1 MSVQPAI
8 EPMPLATFIRD
19 YANVLDQVEAAN
31 AEVVLERRAGRASFV
46 VAPLRRVQS
55 DRHAMEAV
63 TRVLRYALDDAALEK
78 RLAKGILE
86 TFPWVTFLPA
96 TERTQFEAAVLETL
110 RGCAALG
117 RFTAF
122 EDLVDAWRGTAE
134 LWSDPASARRL
145 LAPIVAPHGGAVAKV
160 KRSSTNR

>member
-1 MSVQPAI
+1 MVSMTAHAAI

-19 YANVLDQVEAAN
+19 YANVLDQVEAAD
-31 AEVVLERRAGRASFV
+31 AEVVLERRSGRASFV

-63 TRVLRYALDDAALEK
+63 TRVLRHALADKALEK
-78 RLAKGILE
+78 SLAVGILE

-96 TERTQFEAAVLETL
+96 AEQTQFESAVLETL

-122 EDLVDAWRGTAE
+122 EDLVDSWRVTAE
-134 LWSDPASARRL
+134 IWSDPASARRL
-145 LAPIVAPHGGAVAKV
+145 LAPIVAPHGGAVADPTA
-160 KRSSTNR
+160 S

>member
-1 MSVQPAI
+1 MTAHVAI

-19 YANVLDQVEAAN
+19 YANVLDQVEAAD
-31 AEVVLERRAGRASFV
+31 AEVVLERRSGRASFV

-63 TRVLRYALDDAALEK
+63 TRVLRHALEDKALEK
-78 RLAKGILE
+78 SLAAGILE

-96 TERTQFEAAVLETL
+96 TERTQFESALLETL

-122 EDLVDAWRGTAE
+122 EDLVDSWRVTAE
-134 LWSDPASARRL
+134 IWSDPASARRL
-145 LAPIVAPHGGAVAKV
+145 LAPIVAPHGGAVAGPGA
-160 KRSSTNR
+160 S

>member
-1 MSVQPAI
+1 MSVQPAM

-19 YANVLDQVEAAN
+19 YANVLDQVEAAD
-31 AEVVLERRAGRASFV
+31 AEVILERRAGRASFV

-63 TRVLRYALDDAALEK
+63 TRVLRYALDDAALGK
-78 RLAKGILE
+78 RLATGILE

-96 TERTQFEAAVLETL
+96 TERTQFETAVLETL

-122 EDLVDAWRGTAE
+122 EDLIDSWRGTAE
-134 LWSDPASARRL
+134 LWSDAASARRL
-145 LAPIVAPHGGAVAKV
+145 PAPIVAPHGGAVAAPV
-160 KRSSTNR
+160 AS